1 MANINANQIF
11 CTIYHGFIIMCLD
24 LLCNYWLEISFTEL
38 RRKYFNFIL
47 NWFIPSLDEV
57 NMPYDKEQIIIILMK
72 WKIG

>member
-1 MANINANQIF
+1 
-11 CTIYHGFIIMCLD
+11 MCLD